1 MAIAFAVPPQKKA
14 LAVQSTQK
22 MTAMEVHFAIPEGT
36 ASITQLNGEGHDS
49 WRAWGVDKA
58 QVTSVT
64 IPSSVKSIGI
74 EAFKGFNSLRNVN
87 IPRSVTSIG
96 TRAFEGCSSLAT
108 FTVAPSAATSF
119 GLDVFDGCD
128 SFSGYVQN
136 LATNIPTQEDVAT
149 DPEEQL
155 FKKHVLE
162 LASQVN
168 KTNRLVAGFPL
179 AAAFVAAV
187 AGSSCIPMH

>member
-1 MAIAFAVPPQKKA
+1 M
-14 LAVQSTQK
+14 
-22 MTAMEVHFAIPEGT
+22 HFAIPEGT

-64 IPSSVKSIGI
+64 IPLSVKSIGI
-74 EAFKGFNSLRNVN
+74 EGFKGFSSLRNVD
-87 IPRSVTSIG
+87 IPLCVSSIG

-108 FTVAPSAATSF
+108 FTVASSAATSF

-136 LATNIPTQEDVAT
+136 LATNIPEDVS

-155 FKKHVLE
+155 FKEHMRE
-162 LASQVN
+162 LTSQVN
-168 KTNRLVAGFPL
+168 KTDRLVAGFPL
-179 AAAFVAAV
+179 AAAFVAV
-187 AGSSCIPMH
+187 AGSSCTQYTNRCHVRLFLSLSL